1 MDAAPARRPV
11 VLHRIKRL
19 FGRGH
24 QGPAGVSPEEA
35 EVRLKGLKGRLMKN
49 KTESKRLFSEVEKAK
64 SLAPEQKAA
73 HKKRLKELEAEK
85 KEILADMKA
94 LQRRLPKK

>member
-1 MDAAPARRPV
+1 M

-24 QGPAGVSPEEA
+24 EGPASVSPEEA
-35 EVRLKGLKGRLMKN
+35 ELRLKGLKGRLARN
-49 KTESKRLFSEVEKAK
+49 KTESKRLFSEVQKAK
-64 SLAPEQKAA
+64 HLAPETKAA
-73 HKKRLKELEAEK
+73 HKARLKELETEK
-85 KEILADMKA
+85 KEIVAEMKG

>member
-1 MDAAPARRPV
+1 METAPARGGV

-24 QGPAGVSPEEA
+24 QGPASVSPEEA

-49 KTESKRLFSEVEKAK
+49 KTESKRLFSELERAK
-64 SLAPEQKAA
+64 HLDPGQKAA
-73 HKKRLKELEAEK
+73 HKARLKELDAEK
-85 KEILADMKA
+85 KDILSDMKA
-94 LQRRLPKK
+94 LQKRLPKK

>member
-1 MDAAPARRPV
+1 M

-24 QGPAGVSPEEA
+24 EGPAGVSPEEA

-49 KTESKRLFSEVEKAK
+49 KTEAKRLFSEVEKAK
-64 SLAPEQKAA
+64 NLSPDVKAS
-73 HKKRLKELEAEK
+73 HKARLKELEREK
-85 KEILADMKA
+85 KDILADMKS